1 MLSVP
6 VITISG
12 YLMTSPIWMSLW
24 DLEETHSLLYSS
36 PSDFVPELYP
46 MKPCKI
52 TEEKHLHTKLM
63 AIAMTRK
70 KKIQMKSRV
79 EVLVVKGSIEEYP
92 ESEFH
97 RGRALPLPSC
107 YARSPATEPTTC

>member
-12 YLMTSPIWMSLW
+12 CLMTSLMWMSLW
-24 DLEETHSLLYSS
+24 DLDETHSLLYSS

-46 MKPCKI
+46 MKSCKI

-63 AIAMTRK
+63 AVGMTRQK
-70 KKIQMKSRV
+70 NSD
-79 EVLVVKGSIEEYP
+79 
-92 ESEFH
+92 ESWGGGACCEGLD
-97 RGRALPLPSC
+97 RGITSL
-107 YARSPATEPTTC
+107 

>member
-63 AIAMTRK
+63 AIAITRQKEESGGGACCEGLNRGITSLQFRFSGMHHFLTPK
-70 KKIQMKSRV
+70 K
-79 EVLVVKGSIEEYP
+79 
-92 ESEFH
+92 
-97 RGRALPLPSC
+97 ALLKN
-107 YARSPATEPTTC
+107 

>member
-52 TEEKHLHTKLM
+52 IEEKHLHTKLM
-63 AIAMTRK
+63 AIVITRQK
-70 KKIQMKSRV
+70 
-79 EVLVVKGSIEEYP
+79 EE
-92 ESEFH
+92 ESGGGACYEGLD
-97 RGRALPLPSC
+97 RGITSL
-107 YARSPATEPTTC
+107 

>member
-12 YLMTSPIWMSLW
+12 CLMTSLMWMSLW
-24 DLEETHSLLYSS
+24 DLDETHSLLYSS

-46 MKPCKI
+46 MKSCKI

-63 AIAMTRK
+63 AVRMTRQK
-70 KKIQMKSRV
+70 NSD
-79 EVLVVKGSIEEYP
+79 EASGGGACCEGLD
-92 ESEFH
+92 
-97 RGRALPLPSC
+97 RGITSL
-107 YARSPATEPTTC
+107 